1 MYYSM
6 CVYNLSDCCSCCKR
20 LRSLKRGTPASK
32 ETIRWKRSFGLYTIV
47 HLALFSMV
55 LVANALPPVIRVG
68 AIFTEDEREGSV
80 ESAFKYAIYR
90 INKEKILLPNTQLVY
105 DIEYV
110 PRDDS
115 FRTTKKVCRQLEA
128 GVQAIFGPSDP
139 LLASH
144 VQSICE
150 AFDIPH
156 IEARI
161 DLEVSVKEFSIN
173 LYPSQ
178 NIMNLAYRDLMMYLN
193 WTKVAIIYEED
204 YGLFKQQDLIHSS
217 AEMRT
222 EMYIRQA
229 NPETYRQVL
238 RAIRQKEIYKI
249 IVDTN
254 PTNIKKFFRSI
265 LQLQMND
272 HRYHYMF
279 TTFDLETYDLED
291 FRYNSVNITAFRLVD
306 VGSKRYQ
313 DIIDQ
318 MQKLQHSGLDLIN
331 GVPYI
336 QTESALMF
344 DSVYAFAHGLKQL
357 DSSHTLTF
365 KNLSCNSDRV
375 WSDGLSL
382 YNYINSAA
390 VDGLTG
396 KVNFIE
402 GRRNKFK
409 IDILKLKQEVIQ
421 KVGFWQ
427 PDVGVNI
434 SDPTAFYDSN
444 IANITLIVMTRE
456 ERPYVMVKED
466 ANITGNARF
475 EGFCIDLLK
484 AIAQQ
489 VGFQYKIEL
498 VPDNMYGVYIP
509 ETNSWNG
516 IVQELMERRADLAV
530 ASMTINYARES
541 VIDFTKPFMNLG
553 IGILFKVPTS
563 QPTRLFSFMNP
574 LAIEIWLYVL
584 AAYILVSF
592 ALFVMARFSPYE
604 WKNPHPCYRDT
615 DIVENQFS
623 ISNSFWFITG
633 TFLRQGSGLN
643 PKISDR
649 AQTKFFSFMNPL
661 AIEIWFYIAF
671 GYILVSMCIWIVAR
685 LSPMEWVRSKPACTM
700 ACDHMLRKI
709 RKANNA
715 YDHFEL
721 KFIENP
727 TNNGTH
733 KNDDK
738 NDANDVI
745 DVDLGDNSDSDD
757 TLELETVQNSFTLKN
772 SFWFAIG
779 ALMQQGA
786 DLYPR
791 ATSTRIVGGCWF
803 FFCLIIISSYTA
815 NLAAFLTVE
824 RMITPIESAA
834 DLADQTE
841 IQYGT
846 LEGGST
852 MTFFRDSKIGIY
864 QKMWRYME
872 NRKTSVFVKT
882 YEDGIKRVMEGNY
895 AFLMESTM
903 LDYAVQRD
911 CNLTQIGGLLD
922 SKGYGIATPKGSPWR
937 DKISLAIL
945 ELQEKGIIQILYD
958 KWWKNTGDVCNR
970 DDKSKESK
978 ANALGVENIDQP
990 TLILLKMD
998 SEVETSANET
1008 KSEQPE
1014 VVMDDAGERVL
1025 ERTEESVVEN
1035 DQKTT
1040 TTTTVVVIKNEN
1052 AKPDE
1057 ELEADPQTETESETT
1072 TTTVGVTKKENESA
1086 DAPDKESASATAT
1099 TTTIVVA
1106 KNEPDPA
1113 DASDKEIKTS
1123 ATTTTVVVSPKKEE
1137 DIETEKQITVSNPNA
1152 DAPSSA
1158 KETANEAAAKD
1169 DCEFREGVVVVE
1181 EAEEEEG
1188 EAEEEQEESDD
1199 DEDDDDGED
1208 LKIATKTEEIKD
1220 EKGQSNIP
1228 EQSEVAAESTISQ
1241 DENAVK
1247 SNKDIN
1253 NQIENIISDIDI
1265 NIKAQEKIAQLKE
1278 QELQLIQKQKELANQ
1293 IQQQQLLAQKLIA
1306 ENQLKEQELQRQ
1318 KYVQQQPQPHPQSP
1332 RQYTEEIEPTI
1343 KQDRCSTNMFQRQE
1357 DSNKFQESCNISRTV
1372 DLRKIFTPATDAPQI
1387 LPKNHYQQYQVNR
1400 PAAASPSIV
1409 PAYSDAGKHRV
1420 QLNLHQDQ
1428 LIEKYSKPGVQVVKS
1443 PWEAALQTG
1452 SASTAF
1458 LDQSQYRSPTPIA
1471 TQPSPVHFTQDFT
1484 DSPLPASYVNQ
1495 SNYTQDSYKSSLD
1508 SQAKS
1513 QPIQPSNPQRELAYK
1528 PSVAQG
1534 WGGRNV
1540 ELPREYYY
1548 QTQEQQEFINQNI
1561 QDLGTQYYYGNDQI
1575 LLGPEAY
1582 GMNAQFHHPEFNLND
1597 DIHKRLL
1604 QLEQFQQSFMQQQM
1618 KQLNLK
1624 SNFNLPL
1631 GKCNRNMSALNITPT
1646 KHPEVEEPV
1655 AGQGSSAEEVG
1666 ESVNVRELIFS
1677 FEQQSLRE
1685 PDPIQKDQREF
1696 PNDKK
1701 QSQFQRLNTS
1711 RDSINHI
1718 IDGATNKGLYVPK
1731 EISLASYAPPP
1742 VLSTPNFQSSPKP
1755 IDYSSKAYEPPPYNS
1770 FPVANQKSGLY
1781 NSVPPKQQLYNPTS
1795 YQKVL
1800 SGSQQ
1805 SGPQVNFSPSPLSF
1819 DKLSKFQES
1828 SDQRNQR
1835 LLNVNKQPVYR
1846 GVQNVSPT
1854 PFLSAGTDGREGRSP
1869 ISSPTYGSHTSHNAG
1884 SQKMMNGGNQSFNNC
1899 ARGWNKGSNN
1909 IQQSAYYPKT
1919 VPVAATESLPYS
1931 DF

>member
-1 MYYSM
+1 
-6 CVYNLSDCCSCCKR
+6 
-20 LRSLKRGTPASK
+20 
-32 ETIRWKRSFGLYTIV
+32 
-47 HLALFSMV
+47 
-55 LVANALPPVIRVG
+55 
-68 AIFTEDEREGSV
+68 
-80 ESAFKYAIYR
+80 
-90 INKEKILLPNTQLVY
+90 
-105 DIEYV
+105 
-110 PRDDS
+110 
-115 FRTTKKVCRQLEA
+115 
-128 GVQAIFGPSDP
+128 
-139 LLASH
+139 
-144 VQSICE
+144 
-150 AFDIPH
+150 
-156 IEARI
+156 
-161 DLEVSVKEFSIN
+161 
-173 LYPSQ
+173 
-178 NIMNLAYRDLMMYLN
+178 
-193 WTKVAIIYEED
+193 
-204 YGLFKQQDLIHSS
+204 
-217 AEMRT
+217 
-222 EMYIRQA
+222 
-229 NPETYRQVL
+229 
-238 RAIRQKEIYKI
+238 
-249 IVDTN
+249 
-254 PTNIKKFFRSI
+254 
-265 LQLQMND
+265 
-272 HRYHYMF
+272 
-279 TTFDLETYDLED
+279 
-291 FRYNSVNITAFRLVD
+291 
-306 VGSKRYQ
+306 
-313 DIIDQ
+313 
-318 MQKLQHSGLDLIN
+318 
-331 GVPYI
+331 
-336 QTESALMF
+336 
-344 DSVYAFAHGLKQL
+344 
-357 DSSHTLTF
+357 
-365 KNLSCNSDRV
+365 
-375 WSDGLSL
+375 
-382 YNYINSAA
+382 
-390 VDGLTG
+390 
-396 KVNFIE
+396 
-402 GRRNKFK
+402 
-409 IDILKLKQEVIQ
+409 
-421 KVGFWQ
+421 
-427 PDVGVNI
+427 
-434 SDPTAFYDSN
+434 
-444 IANITLIVMTRE
+444 
-456 ERPYVMVKED
+456 
-466 ANITGNARF
+466 
-475 EGFCIDLLK
+475 
-484 AIAQQ
+484 
-489 VGFQYKIEL
+489 
-498 VPDNMYGVYIP
+498 
-509 ETNSWNG
+509 
-516 IVQELMERRADLAV
+516 
-530 ASMTINYARES
+530 
-541 VIDFTKPFMNLG
+541 
-553 IGILFKVPTS
+553 
-563 QPTRLFSFMNP
+563 
-574 LAIEIWLYVL
+574 
-584 AAYILVSF
+584 
-592 ALFVMARFSPYE
+592 
-604 WKNPHPCYRDT
+604 
-615 DIVENQFS
+615 
-623 ISNSFWFITG
+623 
-633 TFLRQGSGLN
+633 
-643 PKISDR
+643 
-649 AQTKFFSFMNPL
+649 
-661 AIEIWFYIAF
+661 
-671 GYILVSMCIWIVAR
+671 
-685 LSPMEWVRSKPACTM
+685 
-700 ACDHMLRKI
+700 
-709 RKANNA
+709 
-715 YDHFEL
+715 
-721 KFIENP
+721 
-727 TNNGTH
+727 
-733 KNDDK
+733 
-738 NDANDVI
+738 
-745 DVDLGDNSDSDD
+745 
-757 TLELETVQNSFTLKN
+757 
-772 SFWFAIG
+772 
-779 ALMQQGA
+779 
-786 DLYPR
+786 
-791 ATSTRIVGGCWF
+791 
-803 FFCLIIISSYTA
+803 
-815 NLAAFLTVE
+815 
-824 RMITPIESAA
+824 
-834 DLADQTE
+834 
-841 IQYGT
+841 
-846 LEGGST
+846 
-852 MTFFRDSKIGIY
+852 
-864 QKMWRYME
+864 
-872 NRKTSVFVKT
+872 
-882 YEDGIKRVMEGNY
+882 
-895 AFLMESTM
+895 
-903 LDYAVQRD
+903 
-911 CNLTQIGGLLD
+911 
-922 SKGYGIATPKGSPWR
+922 
-937 DKISLAIL
+937 
-945 ELQEKGIIQILYD
+945 
-958 KWWKNTGDVCNR
+958 
-970 DDKSKESK
+970 
-978 ANALGVENIDQP
+978 
-990 TLILLKMD
+990 MD

-1387 LPKNHYQQYQVNR
+1387 LPKNRKLYASSAFYSPTLHPTVEDQVELARRISHSLSDISNQTSKGQTMYVNRKKRSVKWVHEGCGQGEDEDIIETRSLSKENAEDNSLQPELIKLDKMPLKLVMNPRGQMRDYNSLKESINIESGLLSPDNCAELITALQLHKGRGAELFAKRRRKADNWVVDETNAGIHSPSGIPDYQQYQVNR

-1540 ELPREYYY
+1540 ELPR
-1548 QTQEQQEFINQNI
+1548 
-1561 QDLGTQYYYGNDQI
+1561 
-1575 LLGPEAY
+1575 
-1582 GMNAQFHHPEFNLND
+1582 
-1597 DIHKRLL
+1597 
-1604 QLEQFQQSFMQQQM
+1604 
-1618 KQLNLK
+1618 
-1624 SNFNLPL
+1624 
-1631 GKCNRNMSALNITPT
+1631 
-1646 KHPEVEEPV
+1646 
-1655 AGQGSSAEEVG
+1655 
-1666 ESVNVRELIFS
+1666 
-1677 FEQQSLRE
+1677 
-1685 PDPIQKDQREF
+1685 
-1696 PNDKK
+1696 
-1701 QSQFQRLNTS
+1701 
-1711 RDSINHI
+1711 
-1718 IDGATNKGLYVPK
+1718 GLYVPK

>member
-643 PKISDR
+643 PK
-649 AQTKFFSFMNPL
+649 
-661 AIEIWFYIAF
+661 
-671 GYILVSMCIWIVAR
+671 
-685 LSPMEWVRSKPACTM
+685 
-700 ACDHMLRKI
+700 
-709 RKANNA
+709 
-715 YDHFEL
+715 
-721 KFIENP
+721 
-727 TNNGTH
+727 
-733 KNDDK
+733 
-738 NDANDVI
+738 
-745 DVDLGDNSDSDD
+745 
-757 TLELETVQNSFTLKN
+757 
-772 SFWFAIG
+772 
-779 ALMQQGA
+779 
-786 DLYPR
+786 

-978 ANALGVENIDQP
+978 ANALGVENIGGVFVV
-990 TLILLKMD
+990 LLCGL
-998 SEVETSANET
+998 AL
-1008 KSEQPE
+1008 
-1014 VVMDDAGERVL
+1014 A
-1025 ERTEESVVEN
+1025 
-1035 DQKTT
+1035 
-1040 TTTTVVVIKNEN
+1040 VVVAIFEFCWNSKKNLHTDNQSLCSEM
-1052 AKPDE
+1052 AE
-1057 ELEADPQTETESETT
+1057 ELRFAMHCQGS
-1072 TTTVGVTKKENESA
+1072 KS
-1086 DAPDKESASATAT
+1086 
-1099 TTTIVVA
+1099 
-1106 KNEPDPA
+1106 
-1113 DASDKEIKTS
+1113 
-1123 ATTTTVVVSPKKEE
+1123 
-1137 DIETEKQITVSNPNA
+1137 KQ
-1152 DAPSSA
+1152 
-1158 KETANEAAAKD
+1158 
-1169 DCEFREGVVVVE
+1169 
-1181 EAEEEEG
+1181 
-1188 EAEEEQEESDD
+1188 
-1199 DEDDDDGED
+1199 
-1208 LKIATKTEEIKD
+1208 
-1220 EKGQSNIP
+1220 
-1228 EQSEVAAESTISQ
+1228 
-1241 DENAVK
+1241 
-1247 SNKDIN
+1247 
-1253 NQIENIISDIDI
+1253 
-1265 NIKAQEKIAQLKE
+1265 
-1278 QELQLIQKQKELANQ
+1278 
-1293 IQQQQLLAQKLIA
+1293 
-1306 ENQLKEQELQRQ
+1306 
-1318 KYVQQQPQPHPQSP
+1318 
-1332 RQYTEEIEPTI
+1332 
-1343 KQDRCSTNMFQRQE
+1343 
-1357 DSNKFQESCNISRTV
+1357 
-1372 DLRKIFTPATDAPQI
+1372 
-1387 LPKNHYQQYQVNR
+1387 R
-1400 PAAASPSIV
+1400 PALKRDCLKCA
-1409 PAYSDAGKHRV
+1409 
-1420 QLNLHQDQ
+1420 
-1428 LIEKYSKPGVQVVKS
+1428 PG
-1443 PWEAALQTG
+1443 
-1452 SASTAF
+1452 ST
-1458 LDQSQYRSPTPIA
+1458 
-1471 TQPSPVHFTQDFT
+1471 
-1484 DSPLPASYVNQ
+1484 
-1495 SNYTQDSYKSSLD
+1495 
-1508 SQAKS
+1508 
-1513 QPIQPSNPQRELAYK
+1513 
-1528 PSVAQG
+1528 
-1534 WGGRNV
+1534 
-1540 ELPREYYY
+1540 
-1548 QTQEQQEFINQNI
+1548 
-1561 QDLGTQYYYGNDQI
+1561 
-1575 LLGPEAY
+1575 
-1582 GMNAQFHHPEFNLND
+1582 
-1597 DIHKRLL
+1597 
-1604 QLEQFQQSFMQQQM
+1604 
-1618 KQLNLK
+1618 
-1624 SNFNLPL
+1624 
-1631 GKCNRNMSALNITPT
+1631 
-1646 KHPEVEEPV
+1646 
-1655 AGQGSSAEEVG
+1655 
-1666 ESVNVRELIFS
+1666 
-1677 FEQQSLRE
+1677 
-1685 PDPIQKDQREF
+1685 
-1696 PNDKK
+1696 
-1701 QSQFQRLNTS
+1701 
-1711 RDSINHI
+1711 
-1718 IDGATNKGLYVPK
+1718 YVPTN
-1731 EISLASYAPPP
+1731 
-1742 VLSTPNFQSSPKP
+1742 VTMPNMGVH
-1755 IDYSSKAYEPPPYNS
+1755 YN
-1770 FPVANQKSGLY
+1770 Y
-1781 NSVPPKQQLYNPTS
+1781 
-1795 YQKVL
+1795 
-1800 SGSQQ
+1800 
-1805 SGPQVNFSPSPLSF
+1805 
-1819 DKLSKFQES
+1819 
-1828 SDQRNQR
+1828 
-1835 LLNVNKQPVYR
+1835 
-1846 GVQNVSPT
+1846 
-1854 PFLSAGTDGREGRSP
+1854 
-1869 ISSPTYGSHTSHNAG
+1869 
-1884 SQKMMNGGNQSFNNC
+1884 FN
-1899 ARGWNKGSNN
+1899 
-1909 IQQSAYYPKT
+1909 
-1919 VPVAATESLPYS
+1919 
-1931 DF
+1931 

>member
-1 MYYSM
+1 MNMQHEYTI
-6 CVYNLSDCCSCCKR
+6 CLDNVNDCCFFCGQLKFKR
-20 LRSLKRGTPASK
+20 NALMRKDTIHLKA
-32 ETIRWKRSFGLYTIV
+32 SFGIYSIL
-47 HLALFSMV
+47 HLFLLSLV

-68 AIFTEDEREGSV
+68 AIFTEDEREGNI

-90 INKEKILLPNTQLVY
+90 INKEKSLLPNTQLVY

-128 GVQAIFGPSDP
+128 GVQAIFGPTDP
-139 LLASH
+139 LLAAH

-156 IEARI
+156 IEVRI
-161 DLEVSVKEFSIN
+161 DLEISVKEFSIN

-254 PTNIKKFFRSI
+254 PTNIKTFFRSI

-279 TTFDLETYDLED
+279 TTFDLETFDLED

-313 DIIDQ
+313 EVIDQ
-318 MQKLQHSGLDLIN
+318 MQKLQHSGLDMIN
-331 GVPYI
+331 GMPYI

-344 DSVYAFAHGLKQL
+344 DSVYAFAYGLKHL

-365 KNLSCNSDRV
+365 RNLSCNSDRV

-396 KVNFIE
+396 RVNFIE

-409 IDILKLKQEVIQ
+409 IDILKLKQEIIQ
-421 KVGFWQ
+421 KVGYWQ

-444 IANITLIVMTRE
+444 IANITLVVMTRE

-466 ANITGNARF
+466 ANLTGNAKF

-604 WKNPHPCYRDT
+604 WKNPHPCYKET

-643 PKISDR
+643 PK
-649 AQTKFFSFMNPL
+649 
-661 AIEIWFYIAF
+661 
-671 GYILVSMCIWIVAR
+671 
-685 LSPMEWVRSKPACTM
+685 
-700 ACDHMLRKI
+700 
-709 RKANNA
+709 
-715 YDHFEL
+715 
-721 KFIENP
+721 
-727 TNNGTH
+727 
-733 KNDDK
+733 
-738 NDANDVI
+738 
-745 DVDLGDNSDSDD
+745 
-757 TLELETVQNSFTLKN
+757 
-772 SFWFAIG
+772 
-779 ALMQQGA
+779 
-786 DLYPR
+786 

-841 IQYGT
+841 ISYGT

-872 NRKTSVFVKT
+872 NRKASVFVKS

-978 ANALGVENIDQP
+978 ANALGVENIGGVFVV
-990 TLILLKMD
+990 LLCGL
-998 SEVETSANET
+998 AL
-1008 KSEQPE
+1008 
-1014 VVMDDAGERVL
+1014 A
-1025 ERTEESVVEN
+1025 
-1035 DQKTT
+1035 
-1040 TTTTVVVIKNEN
+1040 VVVAIFEFCWNSKKNLHTDNQSLCSEM
-1052 AKPDE
+1052 AE
-1057 ELEADPQTETESETT
+1057 ELRFAMHCQGS
-1072 TTTVGVTKKENESA
+1072 KS
-1086 DAPDKESASATAT
+1086 
-1099 TTTIVVA
+1099 
-1106 KNEPDPA
+1106 
-1113 DASDKEIKTS
+1113 
-1123 ATTTTVVVSPKKEE
+1123 
-1137 DIETEKQITVSNPNA
+1137 KQ
-1152 DAPSSA
+1152 
-1158 KETANEAAAKD
+1158 
-1169 DCEFREGVVVVE
+1169 
-1181 EAEEEEG
+1181 
-1188 EAEEEQEESDD
+1188 
-1199 DEDDDDGED
+1199 
-1208 LKIATKTEEIKD
+1208 
-1220 EKGQSNIP
+1220 
-1228 EQSEVAAESTISQ
+1228 
-1241 DENAVK
+1241 
-1247 SNKDIN
+1247 
-1253 NQIENIISDIDI
+1253 
-1265 NIKAQEKIAQLKE
+1265 
-1278 QELQLIQKQKELANQ
+1278 
-1293 IQQQQLLAQKLIA
+1293 
-1306 ENQLKEQELQRQ
+1306 
-1318 KYVQQQPQPHPQSP
+1318 
-1332 RQYTEEIEPTI
+1332 
-1343 KQDRCSTNMFQRQE
+1343 
-1357 DSNKFQESCNISRTV
+1357 
-1372 DLRKIFTPATDAPQI
+1372 
-1387 LPKNHYQQYQVNR
+1387 R
-1400 PAAASPSIV
+1400 PALKRDCIKCA
-1409 PAYSDAGKHRV
+1409 
-1420 QLNLHQDQ
+1420 
-1428 LIEKYSKPGVQVVKS
+1428 PG
-1443 PWEAALQTG
+1443 
-1452 SASTAF
+1452 ST
-1458 LDQSQYRSPTPIA
+1458 
-1471 TQPSPVHFTQDFT
+1471 
-1484 DSPLPASYVNQ
+1484 
-1495 SNYTQDSYKSSLD
+1495 
-1508 SQAKS
+1508 
-1513 QPIQPSNPQRELAYK
+1513 
-1528 PSVAQG
+1528 
-1534 WGGRNV
+1534 
-1540 ELPREYYY
+1540 
-1548 QTQEQQEFINQNI
+1548 
-1561 QDLGTQYYYGNDQI
+1561 
-1575 LLGPEAY
+1575 
-1582 GMNAQFHHPEFNLND
+1582 
-1597 DIHKRLL
+1597 
-1604 QLEQFQQSFMQQQM
+1604 
-1618 KQLNLK
+1618 
-1624 SNFNLPL
+1624 
-1631 GKCNRNMSALNITPT
+1631 
-1646 KHPEVEEPV
+1646 
-1655 AGQGSSAEEVG
+1655 
-1666 ESVNVRELIFS
+1666 
-1677 FEQQSLRE
+1677 
-1685 PDPIQKDQREF
+1685 
-1696 PNDKK
+1696 
-1701 QSQFQRLNTS
+1701 
-1711 RDSINHI
+1711 
-1718 IDGATNKGLYVPK
+1718 YVPTN
-1731 EISLASYAPPP
+1731 
-1742 VLSTPNFQSSPKP
+1742 VTMPNLGVH
-1755 IDYSSKAYEPPPYNS
+1755 YN
-1770 FPVANQKSGLY
+1770 Y
-1781 NSVPPKQQLYNPTS
+1781 
-1795 YQKVL
+1795 
-1800 SGSQQ
+1800 
-1805 SGPQVNFSPSPLSF
+1805 
-1819 DKLSKFQES
+1819 
-1828 SDQRNQR
+1828 
-1835 LLNVNKQPVYR
+1835 
-1846 GVQNVSPT
+1846 
-1854 PFLSAGTDGREGRSP
+1854 
-1869 ISSPTYGSHTSHNAG
+1869 
-1884 SQKMMNGGNQSFNNC
+1884 FN
-1899 ARGWNKGSNN
+1899 
-1909 IQQSAYYPKT
+1909 
-1919 VPVAATESLPYS
+1919 
-1931 DF
+1931 

>member
-1 MYYSM
+1 MNVQHEYTI
-6 CVYNLSDCCSCCKR
+6 CLDNVNDCCFFCGQLK
-20 LRSLKRGTPASK
+20 LKRNTFFMTK
-32 ETIRWKRSFGLYTIV
+32 EPIHLKASFGLYAIL
-47 HLALFSMV
+47 HLFLLSMV

-68 AIFTEDEREGSV
+68 AIFTEDEREGNV

-90 INKEKILLPNTQLVY
+90 INKEKSLLPNTQLVY

-128 GVQAIFGPSDP
+128 GVQAIFGPTDP
-139 LLASH
+139 LLAAH

-156 IEARI
+156 IEVRI
-161 DLEVSVKEFSIN
+161 DLEISVKEFSIN

-254 PTNIKKFFRSI
+254 PTNIKTFFRSI

-313 DIIDQ
+313 EVIDQ
-318 MQKLQHSGLDLIN
+318 MQKLQHSGLDMIN
-331 GVPYI
+331 GMPYI

-344 DSVYAFAHGLKQL
+344 DSVYAFAYGLKHL

-365 KNLSCNSDRV
+365 RNLSCNSDRV

-396 KVNFIE
+396 RVNFVE
-402 GRRNKFK
+402 GRRSKFK
-409 IDILKLKQEVIQ
+409 IDILKLKQEIIQ
-421 KVGFWQ
+421 KVGYWQ

-444 IANITLIVMTRE
+444 IANITLVVMTRE

-466 ANITGNARF
+466 ANLTGNARF

-604 WKNPHPCYRDT
+604 WKNPHPCYKET

-643 PKISDR
+643 PK
-649 AQTKFFSFMNPL
+649 
-661 AIEIWFYIAF
+661 
-671 GYILVSMCIWIVAR
+671 
-685 LSPMEWVRSKPACTM
+685 
-700 ACDHMLRKI
+700 
-709 RKANNA
+709 
-715 YDHFEL
+715 
-721 KFIENP
+721 
-727 TNNGTH
+727 
-733 KNDDK
+733 
-738 NDANDVI
+738 
-745 DVDLGDNSDSDD
+745 
-757 TLELETVQNSFTLKN
+757 
-772 SFWFAIG
+772 
-779 ALMQQGA
+779 
-786 DLYPR
+786 

-841 IQYGT
+841 ISYGT

-872 NRKTSVFVKT
+872 NRKASVFVKS

-978 ANALGVENIDQP
+978 ANALGVENIGGVFVV
-990 TLILLKMD
+990 LLCGL
-998 SEVETSANET
+998 AL
-1008 KSEQPE
+1008 
-1014 VVMDDAGERVL
+1014 A
-1025 ERTEESVVEN
+1025 
-1035 DQKTT
+1035 
-1040 TTTTVVVIKNEN
+1040 VVVAIFEFCWNSKKNLHTDNQSLCSEM
-1052 AKPDE
+1052 AE
-1057 ELEADPQTETESETT
+1057 ELRFAMHCQGS
-1072 TTTVGVTKKENESA
+1072 KS
-1086 DAPDKESASATAT
+1086 
-1099 TTTIVVA
+1099 
-1106 KNEPDPA
+1106 
-1113 DASDKEIKTS
+1113 
-1123 ATTTTVVVSPKKEE
+1123 
-1137 DIETEKQITVSNPNA
+1137 KQ
-1152 DAPSSA
+1152 
-1158 KETANEAAAKD
+1158 
-1169 DCEFREGVVVVE
+1169 
-1181 EAEEEEG
+1181 
-1188 EAEEEQEESDD
+1188 
-1199 DEDDDDGED
+1199 
-1208 LKIATKTEEIKD
+1208 
-1220 EKGQSNIP
+1220 
-1228 EQSEVAAESTISQ
+1228 
-1241 DENAVK
+1241 
-1247 SNKDIN
+1247 
-1253 NQIENIISDIDI
+1253 
-1265 NIKAQEKIAQLKE
+1265 
-1278 QELQLIQKQKELANQ
+1278 
-1293 IQQQQLLAQKLIA
+1293 
-1306 ENQLKEQELQRQ
+1306 
-1318 KYVQQQPQPHPQSP
+1318 
-1332 RQYTEEIEPTI
+1332 
-1343 KQDRCSTNMFQRQE
+1343 
-1357 DSNKFQESCNISRTV
+1357 
-1372 DLRKIFTPATDAPQI
+1372 
-1387 LPKNHYQQYQVNR
+1387 R
-1400 PAAASPSIV
+1400 PALKRDCIKCA
-1409 PAYSDAGKHRV
+1409 
-1420 QLNLHQDQ
+1420 
-1428 LIEKYSKPGVQVVKS
+1428 PG
-1443 PWEAALQTG
+1443 
-1452 SASTAF
+1452 ST
-1458 LDQSQYRSPTPIA
+1458 
-1471 TQPSPVHFTQDFT
+1471 
-1484 DSPLPASYVNQ
+1484 
-1495 SNYTQDSYKSSLD
+1495 
-1508 SQAKS
+1508 
-1513 QPIQPSNPQRELAYK
+1513 
-1528 PSVAQG
+1528 
-1534 WGGRNV
+1534 
-1540 ELPREYYY
+1540 
-1548 QTQEQQEFINQNI
+1548 
-1561 QDLGTQYYYGNDQI
+1561 
-1575 LLGPEAY
+1575 
-1582 GMNAQFHHPEFNLND
+1582 
-1597 DIHKRLL
+1597 
-1604 QLEQFQQSFMQQQM
+1604 
-1618 KQLNLK
+1618 
-1624 SNFNLPL
+1624 
-1631 GKCNRNMSALNITPT
+1631 
-1646 KHPEVEEPV
+1646 
-1655 AGQGSSAEEVG
+1655 
-1666 ESVNVRELIFS
+1666 
-1677 FEQQSLRE
+1677 
-1685 PDPIQKDQREF
+1685 
-1696 PNDKK
+1696 
-1701 QSQFQRLNTS
+1701 
-1711 RDSINHI
+1711 
-1718 IDGATNKGLYVPK
+1718 YVPTN
-1731 EISLASYAPPP
+1731 
-1742 VLSTPNFQSSPKP
+1742 VTMPNLGVH
-1755 IDYSSKAYEPPPYNS
+1755 YN
-1770 FPVANQKSGLY
+1770 Y
-1781 NSVPPKQQLYNPTS
+1781 
-1795 YQKVL
+1795 
-1800 SGSQQ
+1800 
-1805 SGPQVNFSPSPLSF
+1805 
-1819 DKLSKFQES
+1819 
-1828 SDQRNQR
+1828 
-1835 LLNVNKQPVYR
+1835 
-1846 GVQNVSPT
+1846 
-1854 PFLSAGTDGREGRSP
+1854 
-1869 ISSPTYGSHTSHNAG
+1869 
-1884 SQKMMNGGNQSFNNC
+1884 FN
-1899 ARGWNKGSNN
+1899 
-1909 IQQSAYYPKT
+1909 
-1919 VPVAATESLPYS
+1919 
-1931 DF
+1931 

>member
-1 MYYSM
+1 MRK
-6 CVYNLSDCCSCCKR
+6 DTIH
-20 LRSLKRGTPASK
+20 LKA
-32 ETIRWKRSFGLYTIV
+32 SFGIYSIL
-47 HLALFSMV
+47 HLFLLSLV

-68 AIFTEDEREGSV
+68 AIFTEDEREGNI

-90 INKEKILLPNTQLVY
+90 INKEKSLLPNTQLVY

-128 GVQAIFGPSDP
+128 GVQAIFGPTDP
-139 LLASH
+139 LLAAH

-156 IEARI
+156 IEVRI
-161 DLEVSVKEFSIN
+161 DLEISVKEFSIN

-254 PTNIKKFFRSI
+254 PTNIKTFFRSI

-279 TTFDLETYDLED
+279 TTFDLETFDLED

-313 DIIDQ
+313 EVIDQ
-318 MQKLQHSGLDLIN
+318 MQKLQHSGLDMIN
-331 GVPYI
+331 GMPYI

-344 DSVYAFAHGLKQL
+344 DSVYAFAYGLKHL

-365 KNLSCNSDRV
+365 RNLSCNSDRV

-396 KVNFIE
+396 RVNFIE

-409 IDILKLKQEVIQ
+409 IDILKLKQEIIQ
-421 KVGFWQ
+421 KVGYWQ

-444 IANITLIVMTRE
+444 IANITLVVMTRE

-466 ANITGNARF
+466 ANLTGNAKF

-604 WKNPHPCYRDT
+604 WKNPHPCYKET

-671 GYILVSMCIWIVAR
+671 GYILVSFCIWIVAR
-685 LSPMEWVRSKPACTM
+685 LSPMEWVRSKPACSM

-709 RKANNA
+709 RKANND
-715 YDHFEL
+715 YDQLEL
-721 KFIENP
+721 KSFDNDRDPDTKCCKEHINNLKLNDEHTANNHDNAATVDYFIKP
-727 TNNGTH
+727 TVLQ
-733 KNDDK
+733 DD
-738 NDANDVI
+738 DEE
-745 DVDLGDNSDSDD
+745 DD
-757 TLELETVQNSFTLKN
+757 DDPLELESVQNDFTLKN

-841 IQYGT
+841 ISYGT

-872 NRKTSVFVKT
+872 NRKASVFVKS

-978 ANALGVENIDQP
+978 ANALGVENIGGVFVV
-990 TLILLKMD
+990 LLCGL
-998 SEVETSANET
+998 AL
-1008 KSEQPE
+1008 
-1014 VVMDDAGERVL
+1014 A
-1025 ERTEESVVEN
+1025 
-1035 DQKTT
+1035 
-1040 TTTTVVVIKNEN
+1040 VVVAIFEFCWNSKKNLHTDNQSLCSEM
-1052 AKPDE
+1052 AE
-1057 ELEADPQTETESETT
+1057 ELRFAMHCQGS
-1072 TTTVGVTKKENESA
+1072 KS
-1086 DAPDKESASATAT
+1086 
-1099 TTTIVVA
+1099 
-1106 KNEPDPA
+1106 
-1113 DASDKEIKTS
+1113 
-1123 ATTTTVVVSPKKEE
+1123 
-1137 DIETEKQITVSNPNA
+1137 KQ
-1152 DAPSSA
+1152 
-1158 KETANEAAAKD
+1158 
-1169 DCEFREGVVVVE
+1169 
-1181 EAEEEEG
+1181 
-1188 EAEEEQEESDD
+1188 
-1199 DEDDDDGED
+1199 
-1208 LKIATKTEEIKD
+1208 
-1220 EKGQSNIP
+1220 
-1228 EQSEVAAESTISQ
+1228 
-1241 DENAVK
+1241 
-1247 SNKDIN
+1247 
-1253 NQIENIISDIDI
+1253 
-1265 NIKAQEKIAQLKE
+1265 
-1278 QELQLIQKQKELANQ
+1278 
-1293 IQQQQLLAQKLIA
+1293 
-1306 ENQLKEQELQRQ
+1306 
-1318 KYVQQQPQPHPQSP
+1318 
-1332 RQYTEEIEPTI
+1332 
-1343 KQDRCSTNMFQRQE
+1343 
-1357 DSNKFQESCNISRTV
+1357 
-1372 DLRKIFTPATDAPQI
+1372 
-1387 LPKNHYQQYQVNR
+1387 R
-1400 PAAASPSIV
+1400 PALKRDCIKCA
-1409 PAYSDAGKHRV
+1409 
-1420 QLNLHQDQ
+1420 
-1428 LIEKYSKPGVQVVKS
+1428 PG
-1443 PWEAALQTG
+1443 
-1452 SASTAF
+1452 ST
-1458 LDQSQYRSPTPIA
+1458 
-1471 TQPSPVHFTQDFT
+1471 
-1484 DSPLPASYVNQ
+1484 
-1495 SNYTQDSYKSSLD
+1495 
-1508 SQAKS
+1508 
-1513 QPIQPSNPQRELAYK
+1513 
-1528 PSVAQG
+1528 
-1534 WGGRNV
+1534 
-1540 ELPREYYY
+1540 
-1548 QTQEQQEFINQNI
+1548 
-1561 QDLGTQYYYGNDQI
+1561 
-1575 LLGPEAY
+1575 
-1582 GMNAQFHHPEFNLND
+1582 
-1597 DIHKRLL
+1597 
-1604 QLEQFQQSFMQQQM
+1604 
-1618 KQLNLK
+1618 
-1624 SNFNLPL
+1624 
-1631 GKCNRNMSALNITPT
+1631 
-1646 KHPEVEEPV
+1646 
-1655 AGQGSSAEEVG
+1655 
-1666 ESVNVRELIFS
+1666 
-1677 FEQQSLRE
+1677 
-1685 PDPIQKDQREF
+1685 
-1696 PNDKK
+1696 
-1701 QSQFQRLNTS
+1701 
-1711 RDSINHI
+1711 
-1718 IDGATNKGLYVPK
+1718 YVPTN
-1731 EISLASYAPPP
+1731 
-1742 VLSTPNFQSSPKP
+1742 VTMPNLGVH
-1755 IDYSSKAYEPPPYNS
+1755 YN
-1770 FPVANQKSGLY
+1770 Y
-1781 NSVPPKQQLYNPTS
+1781 
-1795 YQKVL
+1795 
-1800 SGSQQ
+1800 
-1805 SGPQVNFSPSPLSF
+1805 
-1819 DKLSKFQES
+1819 
-1828 SDQRNQR
+1828 
-1835 LLNVNKQPVYR
+1835 
-1846 GVQNVSPT
+1846 
-1854 PFLSAGTDGREGRSP
+1854 
-1869 ISSPTYGSHTSHNAG
+1869 
-1884 SQKMMNGGNQSFNNC
+1884 FN
-1899 ARGWNKGSNN
+1899 
-1909 IQQSAYYPKT
+1909 
-1919 VPVAATESLPYS
+1919 
-1931 DF
+1931 